1 MADHR
6 SIVPIVGSTITQT
19 THFARSHCSQLEAEL
34 TAFTE
39 QSNANLS
46 ELSAR
51 NDELHEERTKL
62 EEILQQSLRETAS
75 LEDGDKANAVP
86 SVETLRQNE
95 QYLYYELQQAVA
107 SYVAM
112 NEQLIELQRKI
123 TELAKRN
130 KILANRLRE
139 NGLDSAIQMPEA
151 SGEMATIP
159 RMAQDNQGIL
169 KYDNQNRT
177 KILQRLIVELT
188 PRVAITLLPGLPAYI
203 VFMCIRYTDLQN
215 SDNDVRSL
223 LTDFI
228 KLIKKVYRQTN
239 TCETRILW
247 LVNCIK

>member
-1 MADHR
+1 M
-6 SIVPIVGSTITQT
+6 
-19 THFARSHCSQLEAEL
+19 
-34 TAFTE
+34 
-39 QSNANLS
+39 
-46 ELSAR
+46 SAR
-51 NDELHEERTKL
+51 NDELQAERTKL
-62 EEILQQSLRETAS
+62 EEILHQSLRDTAAS
-75 LEDGDKANAVP
+75 GDVGNANAVVT
-86 SVETLRQNE
+86 VESLRQNE
-95 QYLYYELQQAVA
+95 QYLYHELQQAVA
-107 SYVAM
+107 SYVTM
-112 NEQLIELQRKI
+112 NDQLVELQRKI

-139 NGLDSAIQMPEA
+139 NGLDSSIQMPEA
-151 SGEMATIP
+151 SGELASIK
-159 RMAQDNQGIL
+159 RMAQGNQGIF

-203 VFMCIRYTDLQN
+203 VFMCIRYTDLLN

-247 LVNCIK
+247 LVNCVK